1 MGVLD
6 TIHVDKSSN
15 DEHHPIVPFL
25 CKFGTIDISKFFFA
39 TSSKSCIFALDFK

>member
-6 TIHVDKSSN
+6 TILDDKYPN

-25 CKFGTIDISKFFFA
+25 CKFGTIDISKF
-39 TSSKSCIFALDFK
+39 ILPHQ